1 MKVRDWMTKDPITV
15 TEDTPLLDG
24 FRIFREYDIRHLP
37 VVKDQ
42 RLVGILSSRDLGHLL
57 IDRYAG
63 RPFQDMETA
72 GDAMT
77 RKVVSIRPD
86 DSVANAAMTMHNRKF
101 GCLPVVDGN
110 GLLVG
115 ILTVEDLLEELVAQL
130 QDAV

>member
-1 MKVRDWMTKDPITV
+1 MKVRDWMTKDPITI

-37 VVKDQ
+37 VVRDQ
-42 RLVGILSSRDLGHLL
+42 RLVGILSNRDLGHLL

-77 RKVVSIRPD
+77 RKVV
-86 DSVANAAMTMHNRKF
+86 K
-101 GCLPVVDGN
+101 
-110 GLLVG
+110 
-115 ILTVEDLLEELVAQL
+115 ELRDFVNLYYVLFFQKTGQVVAQL